1 MNINKYYLQ
10 TILGIMLLLLTITK
24 ADKRSYVWTY
34 EYLTMEK
41 GEVELEHYL
50 TLSTPLS
57 KSFKGVTTTD
67 HNIELEIGMNDRFD
81 FAVYQVFGQAPNSS
95 FIYKGYKMRFRYRLG
110 EKGSYLMDP
119 LLYFEYKGKPDFSE
133 HGLEGKLILAKDIG
147 NFNVAINPVIEYEFE
162 DDEWESEIKY
172 NAGINYK
179 IGKLLTLGLEAR
191 GGENGHYIGPVIS
204 HGTGKAWVAFGSAIA
219 FTDIKNN
226 KPQLMLRMIIGVEL

>member
-10 TILGIMLLLLTITK
+10 TVLGIIFLLSTTIK

-57 KSFKGVTTTD
+57 KSFKGVTTID
-67 HNIELEIGMNDRFD
+67 HNIEIEIGMNDRFD
-81 FAVYQVFGQAPNSS
+81 FSVYQVFSQTPNSS

-110 EKGSYLMDP
+110 EKGDYLMDP

-147 NFNVAINPVIEYEFE
+147 NFNVAINPVLEYEYE
-162 DDEWESEIKY
+162 DDGWDSEIKY
-172 NAGINYK
+172 NTGISYK
-179 IGKLLTLGLEAR
+179 VGCLLTLGLEVK
-191 GGENGHYIGPVIS
+191 GSKNGHYIGPTIS
-204 HGTGKAWVAFGSAIA
+204 HGTGKAWVAVGSAFAI
-219 FTDIKNN
+219 TEIENN
-226 KPQLMLRMIIGVEL
+226 KPKLMLRMILGINL